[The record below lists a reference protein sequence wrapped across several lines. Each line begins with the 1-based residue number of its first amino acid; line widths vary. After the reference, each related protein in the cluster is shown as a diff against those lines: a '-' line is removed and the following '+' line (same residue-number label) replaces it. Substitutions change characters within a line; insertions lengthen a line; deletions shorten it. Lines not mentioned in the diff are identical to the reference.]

1 MTGRD
6 EAREVLVRDDVDP
19 FIRRLVGYTPDAEE
33 VLLIKLLDV
42 GATSK
47 RKAQKLSELTQHE
60 IELARRLK
68 DQEHLEETEDM
79 GIYLTSL
86 GKTVAKGAKKMYR

>member
-1 MTGRD
+1 MIGQD

-86 GKTVAKGAKKMYR
+86 GKTIAKGAKKMYR